1 MEKVK
6 TNLKKYLYLLK
17 VLVLRDIRN
26 QYAGSFLGALWTVLN
41 PLLNMIVMAIVFIN
55 IFGSSSI
62 TLDYPVYVLAG
73 NIIFN
78 LFRSGSEG
86 ALTSVVDQRDLLSKT
101 KVPLYIIPMSRVG
114 SSIVSFL
121 FSYVALV
128 IVMLIRIPAGVTFHW
143 SMLMALLLLPALIL
157 FTLGFSFLLSSFFV
171 SFRDIKHFY
180 SVILTL
186 WMYLTP
192 LFYSLEA
199 LNLSPAMNNIL
210 RINPMFHFVL
220 YFRETLMGIANDWQT
235 LLLCYCWGI
244 ALFGIGYLVFDIR
257 KNKLL
262 LEA

>member
-1 MEKVK
+1 MEKAK

-17 VLVLRDIRN
+17 VLVFRDIRN

-121 FSYVALV
+121 FSYVALI

-143 SMLMALLLLPALIL
+143 SMLLALILLPSLIL

-192 LFYSLEA
+192 LFYSIES
-199 LNLSPAMNNIL
+199 LNLSPLMNNIL
-210 RINPMFHFVL
+210 KINPMFHFVL
-220 YFRETLMGIANDWQT
+220 YFRETLMGITNDWQT
-235 LLLCYCWGI
+235 LLLCYSWGI
-244 ALFGIGYLVFDIR
+244 AIFGIGYLVFDVR

>member
-1 MEKVK
+1 MDKSK
-6 TNLKKYLYLLK
+6 SNIKKYAYLLK
-17 VLVLRDIRN
+17 VLIDRDIRN

-55 IFGSSSI
+55 IFGNNSI
-62 TLDYPVYVLAG
+62 SLDYPVYVLAG

-78 LFRSGSEG
+78 MFRSGSEG

-114 SSIVSFL
+114 SSIVTFL
-121 FSYVALV
+121 FSYIALI
-128 IVMLIRIPAGVTFHW
+128 IVMLIRIPAGVSFHW
-143 SMLMALLLLPALIL
+143 SMLMVLVLLPALIL
-157 FTLGFSFLLSSFFV
+157 FTLGFAFFLSSFFV

-192 LFYSLEA
+192 LFYSLDA
-199 LNLSPAMNNIL
+199 LNLPSSLMTIL
-210 RINPMFHFVL
+210 QINPMYNFVL
-220 YFRETLMGIANDWQT
+220 YFRETLMGISTDWST
-235 LLLCYCWGI
+235 LGICYLWGI
-244 ALFGIGYLVFDIR
+244 VLFGIGYLVFELR

>member
-1 MEKVK
+1 MEKSK
-6 TNLKKYLYLLK
+6 SNFRKHTYLLK
-17 VLVLRDIRN
+17 VLISRDIRN

-55 IFGSSSI
+55 IFGSSAI
-62 TLDYPVYVLAG
+62 NLDYPVYVLAG

-78 LFRSGSEG
+78 LFRAGSEG

-101 KVPLYIIPMSRVG
+101 KVPLHIIPMSRVG
-114 SSIVSFL
+114 ASIVSFA
-121 FSYVALV
+121 FSYVALI
-128 IVMLIRIPAGVTFHW
+128 IVMLIRIPAGVEFHL
-143 SMLMALLLLPALIL
+143 SMFMVLVLLPSLIL
-157 FTLGFSFLLSSFFV
+157 FTLGFAFLLSSFFV

-192 LFYSLEA
+192 LFYSLDA
-199 LNLSPAMNNIL
+199 LNLPQELYSIMQ
-210 RINPMFHFVL
+210 INPMFHFVN
-220 YFRETLMGIANDWQT
+220 YFRGTLMGIVNDWKT
-235 LLLCYCWGI
+235 LGICYIWGV
-244 ALFGIGYLVFDIR
+244 ALFVVGYLVFEIR